1 MLTAVACGKS
11 SEPKEIMT
19 DKQMVNYLIQLHI
32 AEAEVQNLRLRKD
45 SSETVFKIYEKHL
58 LEKNS
63 LTDSL
68 FIDSYN
74 YYLQNPAELELIYET
89 VVDSISVRKSIGEV
103 KK

>member
-11 SEPKEIMT
+11 SGPKEIMT

-74 YYLQNPAELELIYET
+74 YYLQNPAELELIYEA